1 MSLKQ
6 KTREKIITTAVRLF
20 HQKGYNSTGI
30 NEVIAQA
37 SIAKSTLYQHF
48 SSKDALCVAVLEQ
61 RHDLWFAKLKKSLA
75 NKVSQQDKLL
85 GIFDF
90 VMQMNEEEDFRG
102 CQFLNM
108 LSEIPYP
115 SAEVMQ
121 VIQHHKNDLQ
131 HYIRQVAQPSFTPQA
146 SHIYFLLESA
156 IVESQVYR
164 SQEPVLKI
172 KQIVKSFI

>member
-37 SIAKSTLYQHF
+37 NIAKSTLYQHF

-61 RHDLWFAKLKKSLA
+61 RHGLWFAKLKKSLA
-75 NKVSQQDKLL
+75 NKINQEDRLL
-85 GIFDF
+85 GVFDF
-90 VMQMNEEEDFRG
+90 VMQMNDEEGFRG
-102 CQFLNM
+102 CQFLNI
-108 LSEIPYP
+108 LSEIPHP

-121 VIQHHKNDLQ
+121 VIQDHKNDLQ
-131 HYIRQVAQPSFTPQA
+131 HYIRQIAQPNLTLQA